1 MGLGPSR
8 TLVLVFIALC
18 PPPIWAG
25 QPVRENLQVFV
36 GDITDSHCA
45 KISLRAD
52 FANQQT
58 GMRRDKK
65 ACTAKCVE
73 RGSKIVLYDSAKH
86 TVYMLDDPE
95 KVLPFA
101 GQKVRITGTVRRN
114 EITVAT
120 IENVN

>member
-36 GDITDSHCA
+36 GDIT
-45 KISLRAD
+45 D